1 MLPREVVEET
11 LEKILSISGGQQ
23 ICTDTVP

>member
-11 LEKILSISGGQQ
+11 LEKILSISGGHQSG
-23 ICTDTVP
+23 TNNVP